1 MRQTKRKKKA
11 ALDLRAAVERSPY
24 FSTRGL
30 PIERIIPLMTTSL
43 DIANVT
49 PEQLD
54 RCSRWIHEN
63 TGEVFYT
70 VLSETD
76 NLTEYKVRFI
86 KGKGFTCTCPAG
98 QSGFH
103 HCSKGTCKHC
113 RWSVAHAAAYKQ
125 ELAEQSQI
133 EAYVRQGVDRETACR
148 VVYAKPTQYPEAQ
161 VKRAQQ
167 RNER

>member
-1 MRQTKRKKKA
+1 
-11 ALDLRAAVERSPY
+11 
-24 FSTRGL
+24 
-30 PIERIIPLMTTSL
+30 MTTSL

-167 RNER
+167 RNERKPFSILR